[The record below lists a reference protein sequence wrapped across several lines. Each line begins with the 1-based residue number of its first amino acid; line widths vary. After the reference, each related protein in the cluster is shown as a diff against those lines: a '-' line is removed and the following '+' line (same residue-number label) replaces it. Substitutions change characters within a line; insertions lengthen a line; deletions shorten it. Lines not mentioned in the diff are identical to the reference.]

1 MTFGSAPLHSVNM
14 EDLRVPLT
22 NPEIRKLKAEAQRLK
37 PILKIGKSG
46 ITPQFLKSVDGAFTS
61 HDLIKIKFDDFKD
74 QKKILAPQLAEQ
86 TKSALITLLG
96 NVVVLYRR
104 KPASEPTPRPD

>member
-1 MTFGSAPLHSVNM
+1 MD
-14 EDLRVPLT
+14 DLPAPLT

-46 ITPQFLKSVDGAFTS
+46 VTPQFLKSVDGAFTS
-61 HDLIKIKFDDFKD
+61 HQLIKIKFDDFKD
-74 QKKILAPQLAEQ
+74 QKKVLAPQLAEQ
-86 TKSALITLLG
+86 TKSELITLLG

-104 KPASEPTPRPD
+104 KPAFSATPRPD